1 MLKLPL
7 DKLLI
12 LQSQMSVCIFLSVGG
27 FSIKCIYVLFN
38 LHFIKLSWPLS
49 VFTPRTT
56 QLQTFIMF
64 GRKNLFFPA
73 YFGTNT
79 GI

>member
-1 MLKLPL
+1 MTNAFSVEK
-7 DKLLI
+7 KI
-12 LQSQMSVCIFLSVGG
+12 SLQ
-27 FSIKCIYVLFN
+27 K
-38 LHFIKLSWPLS
+38 SWPLS
-49 VFTPRTT
+49 VFTLWTT

-64 GRKNLFFPA
+64 GRKDLFFPA